1 MKASAKATGFD
12 SPTRLPRDQDE
23 RRRWQ
28 SANRAWW
35 ERTPMRYDWR
45 EKLTPT
51 PGSIDYFEEIDR
63 RFLTSARGFMPE
75 RTRPFDAVI
84 PFDALADRDVLEIG
98 VGQGTHAQLLAP
110 RCKSYAGI
118 DMTTAAT
125 AMTSRR
131 LHLFRLPGAVLR
143 MDAEALAFCD
153 ESFDYVWSWGV
164 VHHTAD
170 TARALAEI
178 RRVLRPGGECT
189 LMVYYRSWWSYY
201 LFGLLRWL
209 FLRRDGEKNSVH
221 AAIQD
226 GTDGTIARFYTP
238 ADWRTLAGELFAIGN
253 FAVYGQKS
261 DVVPLPAGWLKDRL
275 IAVLPDPLARFL
287 TGTMRMGSFLVIQ
300 MQKAA

>member
-1 MKASAKATGFD
+1 MKASAKTPGFD
-12 SPTRLPRDQDE
+12 GPTRLPRDQDE

-45 EKLTPT
+45 KQLIPT
-51 PGSIDYFEEIDR
+51 TGSAAYFEEIDR
-63 RFLTSARGFMPE
+63 RFLSAARSFMPL
-75 RTRPFDAVI
+75 PFDALI
-84 PFDALADRDVLEIG
+84 PFDALAERDVLEIG
-98 VGQGTHAQLLAP
+98 IGQGTHAQLLSP
-110 RCKSYAGI
+110 RCKSYTGI
-118 DMTTAAT
+118 DLTAAATEMT
-125 AMTSRR
+125 ARR
-131 LHLFRLPGAVLR
+131 FHLFCLPGAVFR
-143 MDAEALAFCD
+143 MDAEALAFRD

-209 FLRRDGEKNSVH
+209 FLRRGGSTNSLH
-221 AAIQD
+221 TAIQR

-238 ADWRTLAGELFAIGN
+238 TDWRTLAGGLFAIDD

-261 DVVPLPAGWLKDRL
+261 DVVPLPASRLKDRL
-275 IAVLPDPLARFL
+275 MAMLPDPLARVL
-287 TGTMRMGSFLVIQ
+287 THTMRMGSFLVIQ
-300 MQKAA
+300 MRKPA